1 MGTKIDQFKH
11 PVCNSFHPVIR
22 NVQLCYQV
30 DLDKFRDKNRIDDQL
45 KKGLVLLL
53 DFNEDR
59 QLEFDP
65 QVWAF
70 NRKSI
75 FTSDTENSAHIY
87 LDTISQIQMREI

>member
-59 QLEFDP
+59 QLKIDSPMSNE
-65 QVWAF
+65 Q
-70 NRKSI
+70 KSI
-75 FTSDTENSAHIY
+75 FTSDAKNSAQIH
-87 LDTISQIQMREI
+87 LDTIS

>member
-59 QLEFDP
+59 QRKEDA
-65 QVWAF
+65 QVLKITK
-70 NRKSI
+70 KSI
-75 FTSDTENSAHIY
+75 FTLDDENSAQIH
-87 LDTISQIQMREI
+87 LDTISKDKI